1 MAVVPSLLVSVHSA
15 LLSLK
20 SSFPNAT
27 AEADFNA
34 VAIIARSDLL
44 VNVAPVV
51 ASILLSAVAPTY
63 FFSCS
68 SVVA

>member
-1 MAVVPSLLVSVHSA
+1 M
-15 LLSLK
+15 
-20 SSFPNAT
+20 